1 MQIKEISWNETLYL
15 LFSKRKTIMENKDE
29 ILQKEAIEALKWEP
43 LLDSPEINVSVSDG
57 IITLDG
63 TVDTYAQKKAAEEAI
78 RNISQVKGVV
88 NNVKVEL
95 FFSDVK
101 NDKEIASLVTSAL
114 KENWAVPDH
123 KIRVE
128 VKDGW
133 VTLEGILHWNFQRK
147 AAENAIRY
155 LNGVRGVIDNIK
167 IQAEIKNELRKE
179 LIEKALKRS
188 WILDVNNIRVRV
200 DGKTIFL
207 SGIVS
212 SLLQKEEAEKIAW
225 NTPGVWFVDN
235 EIIVEPY

>member
-1 MQIKEISWNETLYL
+1 
-15 LFSKRKTIMENKDE
+15 MENKDE
-29 ILQKEAIEALKWEP
+29 ILRKEAIEALKWEP
-43 LLDSPEINVSVSDG
+43 LLDSNEIIVNVLNG
-57 IITLDG
+57 IVTLEG
-63 TVDTYAQKKAAEEAI
+63 TVNTYAQKKVAEEVI
-78 RNISQVKGVV
+78 RNISAVKAVV
-88 NNVKVEL
+88 NDVKVEL
-95 FFSDVK
+95 YFSAVK
-101 NDKEIASLVTSAL
+101 NDKKIASSVISAL

-123 KIRVE
+123 KIKVT

-167 IQAEIKNELRKE
+167 IEAEIKNELRKE

-188 WILDVNNIRVRV
+188 WILDINNIRVRV

-212 SLLQKEEAEKIAW
+212 SLFQREEAEKIAW

-235 EIIVEPY
+235 EIVVEPD